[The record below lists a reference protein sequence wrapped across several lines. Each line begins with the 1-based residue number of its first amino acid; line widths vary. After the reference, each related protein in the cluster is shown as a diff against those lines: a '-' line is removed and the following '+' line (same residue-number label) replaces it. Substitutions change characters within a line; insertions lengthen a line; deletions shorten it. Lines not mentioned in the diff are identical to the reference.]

1 MTDSTDG
8 AWKSP
13 AKGPRLCG
21 ATKNLRVTGRNM
33 GGKRERDGERGD
45 KRVGEERRG
54 RVGGRE
60 EGRRRWCLF
69 EEGTVLQSKECACL
83 RELGV
88 CECLKF
94 KKKTKQKN

>member
-21 ATKNLRVTGRNM
+21 TTKNLRVTGRNM

-45 KRVGEERRG
+45 KRVGEEQRG
-54 RVGGRE
+54 RVGGERRE
-60 EGRRRWCLF
+60 GEG
-69 EEGTVLQSKECACL
+69 
-83 RELGV
+83 GV
-88 CECLKF
+88 CLK
-94 KKKTKQKN
+94 KVPCSRAKSVLV